1 VTGTAVQSGQDIS
14 QSIDGV
20 DKKELEEQHLTLL
33 QDALRNVPGITLNSG
48 EGGAHGDSV
57 NLRGLSIPD
66 SFFLDGVRDIGQYQR
81 DTFNSDASGDYKG
94 DNIKPGTYVVTM
106 YVKGPNDAN
115 YKPVDRFESVKIDA
129 GANAAQDFDLSRPE
143 YVKKLPPEEQKAIA
157 DAKAKNAGIMKEN
170 SQVKNLNADLATARQ
185 DIKDK
190 KFDDAVA
197 LMQKDTTAKPDAG
210 VLWVELAIA
219 QNGLK
224 KYDDAIVSAKKAI
237 EANAAS
243 KKPSPEIEGA
253 ANNTL
258 GEAYAGKN
266 QIPDATAAY
275 DAAAKA
281 QPANAGMYFSNEA
294 IVLAKSGSNA
304 DAVAAAADKA
314 IAADPSKPVPYYLKG
329 QALIAKATVDPKTNR
344 IVAPP
349 GCEEAY
355 EKYLQ
360 LDPNGP
366 MAADAKNILEQI
378 GSKQAKSYKA
388 K

>member
-1 VTGTAVQSGQDIS
+1 MTKKFWLAAALIAPLALHAQQQTGSIHGHAQDPAGTPLANAQVQISTDGKTPLYTFTADQ
-14 QSIDGV
+14 
-20 DKKELEEQHLTLL
+20 
-33 QDALRNVPGITLNSG
+33 N
-48 EGGAHGDSV
+48 
-57 NLRGLSIPD
+57 
-66 SFFLDGVRDIGQYQR
+66 
-81 DTFNSDASGDYKG
+81 GDYKG

-106 YVKGPNDAN
+106 FIKGPNDTN
-115 YKPVDRFESVKIDA
+115 LKPVDRFESVKIDA
-129 GANAAQDFDLSRPE
+129 GANATQDFDLSRPD
-143 YVKKLPPEEQKAIA
+143 YVKKLSPEEQKQLA
-157 DAKAKNAGIMKEN
+157 DMKAKNASIQKEN

-190 KFDDAVA
+190 KFDDAA
-197 LMQKDTTAKPDAG
+197 TLMQRDATAKPDAA
-210 VLWVELAIA
+210 VLWLELALA

-224 KYDDAIVSAKKAI
+224 KYDDAITSAKKAL
-237 EANAAS
+237 ETNTAS
-243 KKPSPEIEGA
+243 KKPSAEIEGA

-266 QIPDATAAY
+266 QIPDSTAAY

-281 QPANAGMYFSNEA
+281 QPAQAGMFYSNEA
-294 IVLAKSGSNA
+294 IVLAKFGGNP
-304 DAVAAAADKA
+304 DAVVAAADKA
-314 IAADPSKPVPYYLKG
+314 IAADPNKPIPYYLKG
-329 QALIAKATVDPKTNR
+329 QALIGKATVDPKTSK

>member
-1 VTGTAVQSGQDIS
+1 MTKKLWLVAALMAPLAAYAQQQTGSIHGHAQDPAGTPLANAQIQLS
-14 QSIDGV
+14 TDG
-20 DKKELEEQHLTLL
+20 KTPL
-33 QDALRNVPGITLNSG
+33 
-48 EGGAHGDSV
+48 
-57 NLRGLSIPD
+57 
-66 SFFLDGVRDIGQYQR
+66 Y
-81 DTFNSDASGDYKG
+81 TFNADQNGDYKG
-94 DNIKPGTYVVTM
+94 ENIKPGTYVVTM
-106 YVKGPNDAN
+106 FVKGPNDAN
-115 YKPVDRFESVKIDA
+115 YKPVDRNESVKIDP
-129 GANAAQDFDLSRPE
+129 GANVAQDFDLSRPD
-143 YVKKLPPEEQKAIA
+143 YIKKLPPEQQKAIA
-157 DAKAKNAGIMKEN
+157 DAKAKNAGIQQEN
-170 SQVKNLNADLATARQ
+170 VQVKNLNADLATARQ

-190 KFDDAVA
+190 KFDEAA
-197 LMQKDTTAKPDAG
+197 SLMQRDSTAKPDAA

-224 KYDDAIVSAKKAI
+224 KYDDAITSAKKAI
-237 EANAAS
+237 ETNAAS
-243 KKPSPEIEGA
+243 KKPSPEIEA
-253 ANNTL
+253 AAYNTL

-266 QIPDATAAY
+266 QIPEATAAY

-281 QPANAGMYFSNEA
+281 QPAQAGMFYSNEA
-294 IVLAKSGSNA
+294 IILAKSGAPA

-314 IAADPSKPVPYYLKG
+314 IAADPNKPIPYYLKG

-349 GCEEAY
+349 GTEEAY
-355 EKYLQ
+355 QKYLQ

>member
-1 VTGTAVQSGQDIS
+1 MTKKLWLVAALMAPLAAYAQQQTGSVHGHAQDPAGTPLANAQIQVS
-14 QSIDGV
+14 TDG
-20 DKKELEEQHLTLL
+20 KTPL
-33 QDALRNVPGITLNSG
+33 
-48 EGGAHGDSV
+48 
-57 NLRGLSIPD
+57 
-66 SFFLDGVRDIGQYQR
+66 Y
-81 DTFNSDASGDYKG
+81 TFTSDANGDYKG
-94 DNIKPGTYVVTM
+94 DNIKPGTYVLTM
-106 YVKGPNDAN
+106 FIKGPNDAN
-115 YKPVDRFESVKIDA
+115 LKPVDRFETVKIDA
-129 GANAAQDFDLSRPE
+129 GANATQDFDLSRPE
-143 YVKKLPPEEQKAIA
+143 YIKKLPPEEQKAIA
-157 DAKAKNAGIMKEN
+157 DAKAKNAGIQKEN
-170 SQVKNLNADLATARQ
+170 AQVKNLNADLATARQ

-190 KFDDAVA
+190 KFDDAA
-197 LMQKDTTAKPDAG
+197 SLMQKDSAAKPDAA

-224 KYDDAIVSAKKAI
+224 KYDDAITSAKKAI
-237 EANAAS
+237 ETNAAS

-275 DAAAKA
+275 DSAAKA
-281 QPANAGMYFSNEA
+281 QPAQAGMFFSNEA
-294 IVLAKSGSNA
+294 IILAKSGANA

-314 IAADPSKPVPYYLKG
+314 IAADPNKPVPYYLKG

>member
-1 VTGTAVQSGQDIS
+1 MTNKLWLATALITPLAAFGQAGSTGSIHGHAQDPSGVPMANAQVQISTDGKTA
-14 QSIDGV
+14 
-20 DKKELEEQHLTLL
+20 L
-33 QDALRNVPGITLNSG
+33 
-48 EGGAHGDSV
+48 
-57 NLRGLSIPD
+57 
-66 SFFLDGVRDIGQYQR
+66 Y
-81 DTFNSDASGDYKG
+81 TFNADQNGDYKG
-94 DNIKPGTYVVTM
+94 ENIKPGTYVLTM
-106 YVKGPNDAN
+106 YIKGPNDAN
-115 YKPVDRFESVKIDA
+115 YKPVDRFENVKIEA
-129 GANAAQDFDLSRPE
+129 GQNVAQDFDLSRPE
-143 YVKKLPPEEQKAIA
+143 YVKKLSPEEQKQLAE
-157 DAKAKNAGIMKEN
+157 AKAKNAGIMKEN
-170 SQVKNLNADLATARQ
+170 AQVKNLNGDLATARQ

-190 KFDDAVA
+190 KFDDAA
-197 LMQKDTTAKPDAG
+197 TLMQKDTSAKPDAA

-219 QNGLK
+219 QNGQK
-224 KYDDAIVSAKKAI
+224 KYDDAITSAKKAI
-237 EANAAS
+237 ETNAAS
-243 KKPSPEIEGA
+243 KKPSPELEGA
-253 ANNTL
+253 AQNTL
-258 GEAYAGKN
+258 GEAYAATNK
-266 QIPDATAAY
+266 ISDSTAAY

-281 QPANAGMYFSNEA
+281 QPSQAGMFYSNEA
-294 IVLAKSGSNA
+294 IVLAKSGGNA

-366 MAADAKNILEQI
+366 MAADAKNILTQI

>member
-1 VTGTAVQSGQDIS
+1 MRKNLWLAAALIAPFALHAQQQTGSLHGHAQDPAGTPMANAQIQVS
-14 QSIDGV
+14 TDG
-20 DKKELEEQHLTLL
+20 KTPL
-33 QDALRNVPGITLNSG
+33 
-48 EGGAHGDSV
+48 
-57 NLRGLSIPD
+57 
-66 SFFLDGVRDIGQYQR
+66 Y
-81 DTFNSDASGDYKG
+81 TFNADQNGDYKG

-106 YVKGPNDAN
+106 FIKGPNDAN
-115 YKPVDRFESVKIDA
+115 FKAVDRFESVKIDA
-129 GANAAQDFDLSRPE
+129 GANVTQDFDLSRPE
-143 YVKKLPPEEQKAIA
+143 YIKKLPPEEQKAIA
-157 DAKAKNAGIMKEN
+157 DAKAKNAGILKDN
-170 SQVKNLNADLATARQ
+170 AQVKNLNADLATARQ

-190 KFDDAVA
+190 KFDEAA
-197 LMQKDTTAKPDAG
+197 TLMQKDTAAKPDAA
-210 VLWVELAIA
+210 VLWVEEAIA

-224 KYDDAIVSAKKAI
+224 KYDDAITSAKKAI
-237 EANAAS
+237 ETNAAS

-281 QPANAGMYFSNEA
+281 QPANAGMFYSNEA
-294 IVLAKSGSNA
+294 IVLAKSGANA

-314 IAADPSKPVPYYLKG
+314 IAADPNKPVPYYLKG
-329 QALIAKATVDPKTNR
+329 QALIAKATVDPKTSK

>member
-1 VTGTAVQSGQDIS
+1 MTKKLWLAAAKITPLAAFGQAASTGSIHGHAQDPAGTPIANAQIQISTDGKTA
-14 QSIDGV
+14 
-20 DKKELEEQHLTLL
+20 L
-33 QDALRNVPGITLNSG
+33 
-48 EGGAHGDSV
+48 
-57 NLRGLSIPD
+57 
-66 SFFLDGVRDIGQYQR
+66 Y
-81 DTFNSDASGDYKG
+81 TFNSDANGDYKG

-106 YVKGPNDAN
+106 FVKGANDAN
-115 YKPVDRFESVKIDA
+115 YKPVDRFESVKVEA
-129 GANAAQDFDLSRPE
+129 GANAAQDFDLSRPD
-143 YVKKLPPEEQKAIA
+143 YIKKLSPEEQKQLAA
-157 DAKAKNAGIMKEN
+157 MKEKNAGVMKEN
-170 SQVKNLNADLATARQ
+170 AQVKNLNADLATARS

-190 KFDDAVA
+190 KFDDAA
-197 LMQKDTTAKPDAG
+197 TLMQRDSTAKPDAA

-219 QNGLK
+219 QNGQK
-224 KYDDAIVSAKKAI
+224 KFDDAITSAKKAI
-237 EANAAS
+237 ETNAAS

-281 QPANAGMYFSNEA
+281 QPANAGMYYSNEA

-304 DAVAAAADKA
+304 DAVVAAADKA
-314 IAADPSKPVPYYLKG
+314 IAADPTKAVPYYLKG

-355 EKYLQ
+355 QKYLQ

-366 MAADAKNILEQI
+366 MSADAKNILDQI

>member
-1 VTGTAVQSGQDIS
+1 MTKKFWLAAALIAPLALHAQQQTGSIHGHAQDPAGTPLANAQIQVS
-14 QSIDGV
+14 TDG
-20 DKKELEEQHLTLL
+20 KTPL
-33 QDALRNVPGITLNSG
+33 
-48 EGGAHGDSV
+48 
-57 NLRGLSIPD
+57 
-66 SFFLDGVRDIGQYQR
+66 Y
-81 DTFNSDASGDYKG
+81 TFNADQNGDYKG

-106 YVKGPNDAN
+106 FIKGPNDAN
-115 YKPVDRFESVKIDA
+115 LKPVDRFESVKIDA
-129 GANAAQDFDLSRPE
+129 GANATQDFDLSRPE
-143 YVKKLPPEEQKAIA
+143 YVKKLSPEEQKQLA
-157 DAKAKNAGIMKEN
+157 DMKNKNAGIQKEN
-170 SQVKNLNADLATARQ
+170 AQVKNLNADLATARQ

-190 KFDDAVA
+190 KFDDAA
-197 LMQKDTTAKPDAG
+197 TLMQRDATAKPDAA
-210 VLWVELAIA
+210 VLWLELALA

-224 KYDDAIVSAKKAI
+224 KYDDAITSAKKAL
-237 EANAAS
+237 ETNTAS

-281 QPANAGMYFSNEA
+281 QPAQAGMFYSNEA
-294 IVLAKSGSNA
+294 IVLAKSGGNP
-304 DAVAAAADKA
+304 DAVVAAADKA

-329 QALIAKATVDPKTNR
+329 QALIGKATVDPKTSK

-355 EKYLQ
+355 EKYLE

-366 MAADAKNILEQI
+366 MSADAKNILAQI
-378 GSKQAKSYKA
+378 GSKQAKTYKA

>member
-1 VTGTAVQSGQDIS
+1 MTKKLWLAAALIAPLALHAQQQTGSIHGHVQDPAGTPIANAQVQVSTDGKTA
-14 QSIDGV
+14 
-20 DKKELEEQHLTLL
+20 L
-33 QDALRNVPGITLNSG
+33 
-48 EGGAHGDSV
+48 
-57 NLRGLSIPD
+57 
-66 SFFLDGVRDIGQYQR
+66 Y
-81 DTFNSDASGDYKG
+81 TFNTDPNGDYKG
-94 DNIKPGTYVVTM
+94 DTIKPGSYVVTM
-106 YVKGPNDAN
+106 YIKGPNDAN
-115 YKPVDRFESVKIDA
+115 FKPVDRFESVKIDA
-129 GANAAQDFDLSRPE
+129 GANVVQDFDLSRPD
-143 YVKKLPPEEQKAIA
+143 YIKKLSPEEQKQLA
-157 DAKAKNAGIMKEN
+157 DAKTKNAGIVKEN
-170 SQVKNLNADLATARQ
+170 AQVKNLNADLASARQ

-190 KFDDAVA
+190 KFDDAA
-197 LMQKDTTAKPDAG
+197 TLMQKDTTAKPDAA

-219 QNGLK
+219 QNGQK
-224 KYDDAIVSAKKAI
+224 KYDDAIISAKKAI
-237 EANAAS
+237 DSNATS

-253 ANNTL
+253 AQNTL

-281 QPANAGMYFSNEA
+281 QPANAGMFYSNEA
-294 IVLAKSGSNA
+294 IVLAKSGGNA

-344 IVAPP
+344 IIAPP

-378 GSKQAKSYKA
+378 GSKQAKSYHA

>member
-1 VTGTAVQSGQDIS
+1 MTKKLWLAAALITPLAAFGQAASTGSIHGHAQDPAGTPLVNAQIQVSTDGKTA
-14 QSIDGV
+14 
-20 DKKELEEQHLTLL
+20 L
-33 QDALRNVPGITLNSG
+33 
-48 EGGAHGDSV
+48 
-57 NLRGLSIPD
+57 
-66 SFFLDGVRDIGQYQR
+66 Y
-81 DTFNSDASGDYKG
+81 TFNSDASGDYKG

-237 EANAAS
+237 
-243 KKPSPEIEGA
+243 
-253 ANNTL
+253 
-258 GEAYAGKN
+258 
-266 QIPDATAAY
+266 
-275 DAAAKA
+275 
-281 QPANAGMYFSNEA
+281 
-294 IVLAKSGSNA
+294 
-304 DAVAAAADKA
+304 
-314 IAADPSKPVPYYLKG
+314 
-329 QALIAKATVDPKTNR
+329 
-344 IVAPP
+344 
-349 GCEEAY
+349 
-355 EKYLQ
+355 
-360 LDPNGP
+360 
-366 MAADAKNILEQI
+366 
-378 GSKQAKSYKA
+378 
-388 K
+388 

>member
-1 VTGTAVQSGQDIS
+1 MKKNLWLAAALIAPLALHAQQQTGSIHGHAQDPTGVPIANAQIQIS
-14 QSIDGV
+14 TDG
-20 DKKELEEQHLTLL
+20 KTPL
-33 QDALRNVPGITLNSG
+33 
-48 EGGAHGDSV
+48 
-57 NLRGLSIPD
+57 
-66 SFFLDGVRDIGQYQR
+66 Y
-81 DTFNSDASGDYKG
+81 TFNADQNGDYKG
-94 DNIKPGTYVVTM
+94 DNIKPGTYIITLF
-106 YVKGPNDAN
+106 VKNANEPN
-115 YKPVDRFESVKIDA
+115 YKPVDRFENVKIEP
-129 GANAAQDFDLSRPE
+129 GANVAQDFDLSRPD
-143 YVKKLPPEEQKAIA
+143 YVKKLPPEQQKAIA
-157 DAKAKNAGIMKEN
+157 EAKSKNANILKEN
-170 SQVKNLNADLATARQ
+170 AQVKNLNADLATARQ

-190 KFDDAVA
+190 KFDDAA
-197 LMQKDTTAKPDAG
+197 GLMQRDTTAKPDAA

-224 KYDDAIVSAKKAI
+224 KYDDAITSAKKAI
-237 EANAAS
+237 ETNAAS

-281 QPANAGMYFSNEA
+281 QPAQAGMFYSNEA
-294 IVLAKSGSNA
+294 IVLAKSGGNA
-304 DAVAAAADKA
+304 DAVVAAADKA
-314 IAADPSKPVPYYLKG
+314 IAADPNKPVPYYLKG
-329 QALIAKATVDPKTNR
+329 QALIAKATVDPKTNK

-366 MAADAKNILEQI
+366 MAADAKNILAQI

>member
-1 VTGTAVQSGQDIS
+1 MTKKFWLAAALIAPLALHAQQQTGSIHGHAQDPAGTPLANAQIQVS
-14 QSIDGV
+14 TDG
-20 DKKELEEQHLTLL
+20 KTPL
-33 QDALRNVPGITLNSG
+33 
-48 EGGAHGDSV
+48 
-57 NLRGLSIPD
+57 
-66 SFFLDGVRDIGQYQR
+66 Y
-81 DTFNSDASGDYKG
+81 TFNADQNGDYKG

-106 YVKGPNDAN
+106 FIKGPNDAN
-115 YKPVDRFESVKIDA
+115 FKPVDRFESVKIDA
-129 GANAAQDFDLSRPE
+129 GANATQDFDLSRPD
-143 YVKKLPPEEQKAIA
+143 YVKKLSPEEQKQLA
-157 DAKAKNAGIMKEN
+157 DMKAKNAGIQKEN
-170 SQVKNLNADLATARQ
+170 AQVKNLNADLATARQ

-190 KFDDAVA
+190 KFDDAA
-197 LMQKDTTAKPDAG
+197 TLMQRDATAKPDAA
-210 VLWVELAIA
+210 VLWLELALA

-224 KYDDAIVSAKKAI
+224 KYDDAITSAKKAL
-237 EANAAS
+237 ETNTAS
-243 KKPSPEIEGA
+243 KKPSAEIEGA

-266 QIPDATAAY
+266 QIPDSTAAY

-281 QPANAGMYFSNEA
+281 QPAQAGMFYSNEA
-294 IVLAKSGSNA
+294 IVLAKFGGNP
-304 DAVAAAADKA
+304 DAVVAAADKA
-314 IAADPSKPVPYYLKG
+314 IAADPNKPIPYYLKG
-329 QALIAKATVDPKTNR
+329 QALIGKATVDPKTSK

-355 EKYLQ
+355 QKYLQ

>member
-1 VTGTAVQSGQDIS
+1 MTKKLWLAAALIAPLALHAQQQTGSIHGHVQDPAGTPIANAQVQVST
-14 QSIDGV
+14 DG
-20 DKKELEEQHLTLL
+20 KTPL
-33 QDALRNVPGITLNSG
+33 
-48 EGGAHGDSV
+48 
-57 NLRGLSIPD
+57 
-66 SFFLDGVRDIGQYQR
+66 Y
-81 DTFNSDASGDYKG
+81 TFNTDPNGDYKG
-94 DNIKPGTYVVTM
+94 DTIKPGSYVVTM
-106 YVKGPNDAN
+106 YIKGPNDAN

-129 GANAAQDFDLSRPE
+129 GANVVQDFDLSRPD
-143 YVKKLPPEEQKAIA
+143 YIKKLSPEEQKQLA
-157 DAKAKNAGIMKEN
+157 DAKTKNAGIVKEN
-170 SQVKNLNADLATARQ
+170 AQVKNLNADLASARQ

-190 KFDDAVA
+190 KFDDAA
-197 LMQKDTTAKPDAG
+197 TLMQKDTTAKPDAA

-219 QNGLK
+219 QNGQK
-224 KYDDAIVSAKKAI
+224 KYDDAITSAKKAI
-237 EANAAS
+237 DSNATS

-253 ANNTL
+253 AQNTL

-281 QPANAGMYFSNEA
+281 QPANAGMFYSNEA
-294 IVLAKSGSNA
+294 IVLAKSGGNA

>member
-1 VTGTAVQSGQDIS
+1 MTKKLWLVAALMAPVAAFAQQQTGSIHGHAQDPAGTPLTNAQIQISTDGKTA
-14 QSIDGV
+14 
-20 DKKELEEQHLTLL
+20 K
-33 QDALRNVPGITLNSG
+33 
-48 EGGAHGDSV
+48 
-57 NLRGLSIPD
+57 
-66 SFFLDGVRDIGQYQR
+66 Y
-81 DTFNSDASGDYKG
+81 TFTADQNGDYKG
-94 DNIKPGTYVVTM
+94 DNIAPGTYVVTM
-106 YVKGPNDAN
+106 FIKGPNDTN
-115 YKPVDRFESVKIDA
+115 LKPVDRFENIKIEA
-129 GANAAQDFDLSRPE
+129 GGNVAQDFDLSRPD
-143 YVKKLPPEEQKAIA
+143 YIKKLSPEEQKQLA
-157 DAKAKNAGIMKEN
+157 DMKAKNAGIQKEN
-170 SQVKNLNADLATARQ
+170 AQVKNLNADLATARQ

-190 KFDDAVA
+190 KFDDAA
-197 LMQKDTTAKPDAG
+197 NLMQRDSSAKPDAA

-224 KYDDAIVSAKKAI
+224 KYDDAITSAKKAV
-237 EANAAS
+237 ETNAAS

-281 QPANAGMYFSNEA
+281 QPAQAGMFYSNEA
-294 IVLAKSGSNA
+294 IVLAKSGGNA

-314 IAADPSKPVPYYLKG
+314 IAADPNKPVPYYLKG
-329 QALIAKATVDPKTNR
+329 QALIGKATVDPKTNR

-355 EKYLQ
+355 QKYLQ

>member
-1 VTGTAVQSGQDIS
+1 MTKKLWLAATLIAPFALHAQQQTGSIHGHAQDPASTPLANAQIQVSTDGKTA
-14 QSIDGV
+14 
-20 DKKELEEQHLTLL
+20 L
-33 QDALRNVPGITLNSG
+33 
-48 EGGAHGDSV
+48 
-57 NLRGLSIPD
+57 
-66 SFFLDGVRDIGQYQR
+66 Y
-81 DTFNSDASGDYKG
+81 TFTADQNGDYKG
-94 DNIKPGTYVVTM
+94 DNIKPGTYVVTLFI
-106 YVKGPNDAN
+106 KGPNDAN
-115 YKPVDRFESVKIDA
+115 IKAVDRFETVKIDA
-129 GANAAQDFDLSRPE
+129 GANVVQDFDLSRPE
-143 YVKKLPPEEQKAIA
+143 YIKKLPPEEQKAIA
-157 DAKAKNAGIMKEN
+157 DAKTKNAGIMKEN

-190 KFDDAVA
+190 KFDEAA
-197 LMQKDTTAKPDAG
+197 TLMQKDTTAKPDAA
-210 VLWVELAIA
+210 VLWVEEAIA

-224 KYDDAIVSAKKAI
+224 KYDDAITSAKKAI
-237 EANAAS
+237 ETNAAS

-266 QIPDATAAY
+266 QVPDATAAY

-281 QPANAGMYFSNEA
+281 QPANAGMFYSNEA
-294 IVLAKSGSNA
+294 IVLAKSGATA

-314 IAADPSKPVPYYLKG
+314 IAADPNKPVPYYLKG
-329 QALIAKATVDPKTNR
+329 QALIAKATVDPKTNK

>member
-1 VTGTAVQSGQDIS
+1 MTKKFWLAAALIAPLALHAQQQTGSIHGHAQDPAGTPLANAQIQVSTDGKTPLYTFTADQ
-14 QSIDGV
+14 
-20 DKKELEEQHLTLL
+20 
-33 QDALRNVPGITLNSG
+33 N
-48 EGGAHGDSV
+48 
-57 NLRGLSIPD
+57 
-66 SFFLDGVRDIGQYQR
+66 
-81 DTFNSDASGDYKG
+81 GDYKG

-106 YVKGPNDAN
+106 FIKGPNDAN
-115 YKPVDRFESVKIDA
+115 LKPVDRFESVKIDA
-129 GANAAQDFDLSRPE
+129 GANATQDFDLSRPE
-143 YVKKLPPEEQKAIA
+143 YVKKLSPEEQKQLA
-157 DAKAKNAGIMKEN
+157 DMKAKNAGIQKEN
-170 SQVKNLNADLATARQ
+170 AQVKNLNADLATARQ

-190 KFDDAVA
+190 KFDDAAA
-197 LMQKDTTAKPDAG
+197 LMQRDATAKPDAA
-210 VLWVELAIA
+210 VLWLELALA

-224 KYDDAIVSAKKAI
+224 KYDDAITSAKKAL
-237 EANAAS
+237 ETNTAS

-281 QPANAGMYFSNEA
+281 QPAQAGMFYSNEA
-294 IVLAKSGSNA
+294 IVLAKSGGNP
-304 DAVAAAADKA
+304 DAVVAAADKA

-329 QALIAKATVDPKTNR
+329 QALIGKATVDPKTSK

-355 EKYLQ
+355 EKYLE

-366 MAADAKNILEQI
+366 MSADAKNILAQI

>member
-1 VTGTAVQSGQDIS
+1 MTKNLWLAAALIAPLALHAQQQTGSIHGHAQDPTGVPLANAQVQISTDGKTA
-14 QSIDGV
+14 
-20 DKKELEEQHLTLL
+20 L
-33 QDALRNVPGITLNSG
+33 
-48 EGGAHGDSV
+48 
-57 NLRGLSIPD
+57 
-66 SFFLDGVRDIGQYQR
+66 Y
-81 DTFNSDASGDYKG
+81 TFNVDPNGDYKG
-94 DNIKPGTYVVTM
+94 DNVKPGTYVITL
-106 YVKGPNDAN
+106 YVKNANDPAL
-115 YKPVDRFESVKIDA
+115 KPVDRFENVKIDA
-129 GANAAQDFDLSRPE
+129 GQNVAQDFDLSRPD
-143 YVKKLPPEEQKAIA
+143 YIKKLPPEQQKAIA
-157 DAKAKNAGIMKEN
+157 EAKTKNAGILKEN
-170 SQVKNLNADLATARQ
+170 AQVKNLNADLATARQ

-190 KFDDAVA
+190 KFDDAA
-197 LMQKDTTAKPDAG
+197 SLMQRDTTAKPDAA

-224 KYDDAIVSAKKAI
+224 KSDDAITSAKKAL
-237 EANAAS
+237 ETNAAS

-253 ANNTL
+253 ANNAL
-258 GEAYAGKN
+258 GEAYAAKN

-281 QPANAGMYFSNEA
+281 QPTNAGMFYSNEA
-294 IVLAKSGSNA
+294 IVLAKSGGSA

-314 IAADPSKPVPYYLKG
+314 IAADPNKPVPYYLKG
-329 QALIAKATVDPKTNR
+329 QALIAKATVDPKTNK

-366 MAADAKNILEQI
+366 MAADAKNILAQI

>member
-1 VTGTAVQSGQDIS
+1 MTKKLWLVAALMAPLAVYAQQQTGSVHGHAQDPAGIPLANAQIQVSTDGKTA
-14 QSIDGV
+14 
-20 DKKELEEQHLTLL
+20 LYTFTA
-33 QDALRNVPGITLNSG
+33 DAN
-48 EGGAHGDSV
+48 
-57 NLRGLSIPD
+57 
-66 SFFLDGVRDIGQYQR
+66 
-81 DTFNSDASGDYKG
+81 GDYKG
-94 DNIKPGTYVVTM
+94 DNIKPGTYVLTM
-106 YVKGPNDAN
+106 FIKGPNDAAP
-115 YKPVDRFESVKIDA
+115 KPVDRFETVKIDA
-129 GANAAQDFDLSRPE
+129 GANATQDFDLSRPE

-157 DAKAKNAGIMKEN
+157 DAKAKNASILKEN

-190 KFDDAVA
+190 KFDEAA
-197 LMQKDTTAKPDAG
+197 TLMQRDSTAKPDAA

-224 KYDDAIVSAKKAI
+224 KYDDAITSAKKAI
-237 EANAAS
+237 ETNAAS

-281 QPANAGMYFSNEA
+281 QPTNAGMFFSNEA
-294 IVLAKSGSNA
+294 IILAKSGANA

-314 IAADPSKPVPYYLKG
+314 IAADPNKPVPYYLKG

>member
-1 VTGTAVQSGQDIS
+1 MTKKLWLTAALITPLAAFGQAGSAGSIHGHAQDPAGTPLANAQIQVST
-14 QSIDGV
+14 DG
-20 DKKELEEQHLTLL
+20 KT
-33 QDALRNVPGITLNSG
+33 AL
-48 EGGAHGDSV
+48 
-57 NLRGLSIPD
+57 
-66 SFFLDGVRDIGQYQR
+66 Y
-81 DTFNSDASGDYKG
+81 TFNSDANGDYKG

-106 YVKGPNDAN
+106 YIKGPNDAN
-115 YKPVDRFESVKIDA
+115 YKPVDRFENVKIEA
-129 GANAAQDFDLSRPE
+129 GQNVAQDFDLSRPE
-143 YVKKLPPEEQKAIA
+143 YIKKLSPEEQKQLTEM
-157 DAKAKNAGIMKEN
+157 KSKNAGIQKEN
-170 SQVKNLNADLATARQ
+170 AQVKNLNADLATARQ

-190 KFDDAVA
+190 KFDDAA
-197 LMQKDTTAKPDAG
+197 TLMQRDSTAKPDAA

-224 KYDDAIVSAKKAI
+224 KSDDAITSAKKAI

-258 GEAYAGKN
+258 GEAYAAKN

-281 QPANAGMYFSNEA
+281 QPAQAGMFYSNEA
-294 IVLAKSGSNA
+294 IVLAKSGANP

-314 IAADPSKPVPYYLKG
+314 IAADPTKPIPYYLKG
-329 QALIAKATVDPKTNR
+329 QALIAKATVDPKTSK
-344 IVAPP
+344 IIAPP

-366 MAADAKNILEQI
+366 MAADAKNILTQI

>member
-1 VTGTAVQSGQDIS
+1 MTKKLWLVAALMAPLAVHAQQQTGSIHGHAQDPAGIPLPNVQVQLST
-14 QSIDGV
+14 DG
-20 DKKELEEQHLTLL
+20 KTPL
-33 QDALRNVPGITLNSG
+33 
-48 EGGAHGDSV
+48 
-57 NLRGLSIPD
+57 
-66 SFFLDGVRDIGQYQR
+66 Y
-81 DTFNSDASGDYKG
+81 TFNGDQNGDYKG

-106 YVKGPNDAN
+106 FVKGPNDAN
-115 YKPVDRFESVKIDA
+115 FKPVDRNESVKIDA
-129 GANAAQDFDLSRPE
+129 GANATQDFDLSRPD
-143 YVKKLPPEEQKAIA
+143 YIKKLPPEEQKAIA
-157 DAKAKNAGIMKEN
+157 DAKAKNAGIQKEN

-190 KFDDAVA
+190 KFDEAA
-197 LMQKDTTAKPDAG
+197 SLMQKDTTAKPDAA

-224 KYDDAIVSAKKAI
+224 KYDDAITSAKKAI
-237 EANAAS
+237 ETNAAS
-243 KKPSPEIEGA
+243 KKPSPEIEAA

-281 QPANAGMYFSNEA
+281 QPANAGMYYSNEA
-294 IVLAKSGSNA
+294 IILAKSGANA

-314 IAADPSKPVPYYLKG
+314 IAADPKKPVPYYLKG

-355 EKYLQ
+355 EKYLE

>member
-1 VTGTAVQSGQDIS
+1 MTKNFWLAAALIAPLALHAQQQTGSIHGHAQDPAGTPLANAQIQVS
-14 QSIDGV
+14 TDG
-20 DKKELEEQHLTLL
+20 KTPL
-33 QDALRNVPGITLNSG
+33 
-48 EGGAHGDSV
+48 
-57 NLRGLSIPD
+57 
-66 SFFLDGVRDIGQYQR
+66 Y
-81 DTFNSDASGDYKG
+81 TFNADQNGDYKG

-106 YVKGPNDAN
+106 FIKGPNDAN
-115 YKPVDRFESVKIDA
+115 FKPVDRFESVKIDA
-129 GANAAQDFDLSRPE
+129 GANATQDFDLSRPD
-143 YVKKLPPEEQKAIA
+143 YVKKLSPEEQKQLA
-157 DAKAKNAGIMKEN
+157 DMKAKNAGIQKEN
-170 SQVKNLNADLATARQ
+170 AQVKNLNADLATARQ

-190 KFDDAVA
+190 KFDDAAA
-197 LMQKDTTAKPDAG
+197 LMQRDATAKPDAA
-210 VLWVELAIA
+210 VLWLELALA

-224 KYDDAIVSAKKAI
+224 KYDDAITSAKKAL
-237 EANAAS
+237 ETNTAS
-243 KKPSPEIEGA
+243 KKPSAEIEGA

-266 QIPDATAAY
+266 QLPDSTAAY

-281 QPANAGMYFSNEA
+281 QPAQAGMFYSNEA
-294 IVLAKSGSNA
+294 IVLAKFGGNP
-304 DAVAAAADKA
+304 DAVVAAADKA
-314 IAADPSKPVPYYLKG
+314 IAADPNKPIPYYLKG
-329 QALIAKATVDPKTNR
+329 QALIGKATVDPKTSK

-355 EKYLQ
+355 QKYLQ